1 MLRGSVLAVVA
12 QILVGSSVAVL
23 GALRDF
29 PLYLGQGLRY
39 GLALLMIA
47 GVLWAFPG
55 RFDVPPENPPPD
67 GSKPRLRPSDGVR
80 LVGMALTGMVGFNL
94 FVVAAERRADPALV
108 GVIVGGAPIMLA
120 LLTPLLGRR
129 MPSSRLVLA
138 GVVVTVGV
146 AIAQGLG
153 GGSISGV
160 LLSVGALAGEVSFAL
175 LSVQLS
181 RRIGAMRVSIFA
193 CGTAVALC
201 VVGTVLTEAPRL
213 PTTPELLA
221 LAWMAAGATALAY
234 VCWFGSLALLGP
246 ERFGLFTGL
255 VPFSAVAVTA
265 LIGTG
270 SPTWAHVLGALAVG
284 AGLVLGLTERRPAV
298 APAGRRPTRALTSV
312 AGQ

>member
-160 LLSVGALAGEVSFAL
+160 LLSVGALAG
-175 LSVQLS
+175 
-181 RRIGAMRVSIFA
+181 
-193 CGTAVALC
+193 
-201 VVGTVLTEAPRL
+201 
-213 PTTPELLA
+213 
-221 LAWMAAGATALAY
+221 
-234 VCWFGSLALLGP
+234 
-246 ERFGLFTGL
+246 
-255 VPFSAVAVTA
+255 
-265 LIGTG
+265 
-270 SPTWAHVLGALAVG
+270 
-284 AGLVLGLTERRPAV
+284 
-298 APAGRRPTRALTSV
+298 
-312 AGQ
+312 